1 MSEERR
7 RGREEIGRVKREGEE
22 GEEGGKGERTEV
34 GIQICRCVGGENG
47 DTIHQE
53 ILGTI
58 LIWRFGDSEVN
69 SQV

>member
-7 RGREEIGRVKREGEE
+7 RGREEIGKEGGRGRREG
-22 GEEGGKGERTEV
+22 GEEGGKGETTEG
-34 GIQICRCVGGENG
+34 GIQISRCVGGENG
-47 DTIHQE
+47 DRE
-53 ILGTI
+53 ILPII